1 MKQYDRPATRALE
14 LRMER
19 MMATSG
25 GNRYPINDT
34 GTDAEPQANRKDGG
48 WGDTPWSGG
57 DSHL

>member
-1 MKQYDRPATRALE
+1 MKQYDRPATRTLE

-25 GNRYPINDT
+25 GNQFPINGT

-48 WGDTPWSGG
+48 WGGTPWSDD